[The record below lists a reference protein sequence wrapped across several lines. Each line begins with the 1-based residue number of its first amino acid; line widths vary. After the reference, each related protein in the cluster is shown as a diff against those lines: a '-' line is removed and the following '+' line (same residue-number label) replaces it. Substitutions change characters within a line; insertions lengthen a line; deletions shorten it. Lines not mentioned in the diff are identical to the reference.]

1 MPEKHVIM
9 SKKSVYTFL
18 FLSYFL
24 SQYGSLSGQKYWS
37 VFSGYGNYEALHIG
51 TSYNFRNN
59 LSFGTS
65 IGTGIES
72 FSKNDAYY
80 SLTLYYNWIIKRKKN
95 PEPSKWIVESKII
108 FWYSND
114 HSYMFKVL
122 SPQPSIGRIFS
133 INKNYFI
140 IIDAGPTFNI
150 VLDYKRKTFVD
161 VGWVNDI
168 VLNITVVLQYKF

>member
-1 MPEKHVIM
+1 MC
-9 SKKSVYTFL
+9 KKSVYTFL

-24 SQYGSLSGQKYWS
+24 SHYESLPGQKHWS
-37 VFSGYGNYEALHIG
+37 VFSGYGNYEALHVG
-51 TSYNFRNN
+51 TSYHFRNN

-72 FSKNDAYY
+72 FSGGNAYY
-80 SLTLYYNWIIKRKKN
+80 SLTLYYDWILKSKKK
-95 PEPSKWIVESKII
+95 PEPTKWVVKSKIVL
-108 FWYSND
+108 WYSD
-114 HSYMFKVL
+114 DKSYVFKVL

-140 IIDAGPTFNI
+140 TIDAGPTFNI

-168 VLNITVVLQYKF
+168 VLNVAVVLQYKF